1 MTIKSKIFNDEQVQF
16 ILDNYKGITTYVL
29 ADMVNKKFGLNI
41 SRVQMKNFLTRHK
54 LSNGLMTYSQFK
66 KGQVPHNK
74 GKKMSDKQYAQ
85 CKGTM
90 FQKGSIPPNRRE
102 IGDERFD
109 KDGYVVVKV
118 ADGRKNRN
126 WKPKHHVVYESVHGP
141 IPPGYRVCFLD
152 GNKYNFDINNIVIVK
167 KGVHATVCKS
177 GGYTKNADITQA
189 NILIK
194 SLDYEAKRKKKK

>member
-1 MTIKSKIFNDEQVQF
+1 MTIKSKIFNAEQVQF
-16 ILDNYKGITTYVL
+16 ILDNYKGITWKEMCKRFNKRFGTSFTY
-29 ADMVNKKFGLNI
+29 DTFKGFG
-41 SRVQMKNFLTRHK
+41 SRHK
-54 LSNGLMTYSQFK
+54 LNNGVNTCFK

-74 GKKMSDKQYAQ
+74 GKKMSDKQYTQ
-85 CKGTM
+85 CERTM
-90 FQKGSIPPNRRE
+90 FKKGSIPPNRRE

-109 KDGYVVVKV
+109 KDGYVCVKV
-118 ADGRKNRN
+118 ADGKRNRN

-152 GNKYNFDINNIVIVK
+152 GDKYNFDVNNIVIVK